1 MLLPAWATHEVDH
14 RFVVSGYVRAMD
26 GSPRADVKVVVAHP
40 RTNLSEAVLTDR
52 SGHYSAL
59 LHLHDADAGDPVTV
73 TAGEDTKT
81 IRAEFDPKDHHT
93 PRLAQADFGP
103 AASSNDSGVPVW
115 QYAVAGAVVAGA
127 LAYYWRARAS
137 RARRASRGG
146 GSGRRKTKSHV

>member
-26 GSPRADVKVVVAHP
+26 GTPRADVKVVVAHP

-59 LHLHDADAGDPVTV
+59 LHLHDSDAGDPLTI
-73 TAGEDTKT
+73 TAADETKT

-93 PRLAQADFGP
+93 PRLAQVDFGP
-103 AASSNDSGVPVW
+103 ASSSNDSGVPVW
-115 QYAVAGAVVAGA
+115 QYGVVGAVAVGA
-127 LAYYWRARAS
+127 LAYYWRVRTS
-137 RARRASRGG
+137 KARRASRGG
-146 GSGRRKTKSHV
+146 VSGRRKAKPRA